1 MISLS
6 RSHRIVIAM
15 LCLPMLLVGCTHEP
29 EIEMT
34 PEQSRQVFVTEAKAV
49 IQAVIPNANPR
60 VILVGQDAPCGGP
73 VGTDSSSVESAY
85 SVVGEAPGDTQN
97 PDEVFRKVIDV
108 LKQRGWTINYS
119 DSRLAGAR
127 RKGFGG
133 FRVGI
138 GDAPISIN
146 IDGRTECVEN
156 PDK

>member
-1 MISLS
+1 MTSLS
-6 RSHRIVIAM
+6 QSHRIAFAM
-15 LCLPMLLVGCTHEP
+15 LCLPMFLTGCTREP
-29 EIEMT
+29 EVEMT
-34 PEQSRQVFVTEAKAV
+34 PEQSRQVFVAEAKAI
-49 IQAVIPNANPR
+49 IQAVFPDVDPR
-60 VILVGQDAPCGGP
+60 VILIDKDVPCGGP
-73 VGTDSSSVESAY
+73 VGTDSSSVESSY
-85 SVVGEAPGDTQN
+85 TVFSEAPDGTQN